1 MRVRIIFRGLT
12 LFEFAKEADPGDPK
26 HNRGTL
32 TAHLV
37 SHGTGAHVH
46 RPKLQIYGLTT
57 SNGTQPE
64 PAPAR
69 QFNETVTMAL
79 KRRTS
84 PPAGVSVA
92 TSFLDYVPD
101 LNLLSPRAKRSG
113 DIDMGFVEASVVLNE
128 GTLRARDFVSWDWH
142 GNAPVPV
149 AYMGTSF
156 RGFAASEAV
165 VDIDDKSV
173 VGDNCFVIESND
185 SATNGEWTPM
195 VMGSE
200 TSDDVSPNTVEVSIT
215 NFAHQRPHPLY
226 WNMHYQW
233 LFAAAGFEPLL
244 DAATKEPL
252 YAKSEQYLA
261 LKKAAQ
267 DFDKTEWDHDFD
279 DIVQRLGHPFPF
291 ILDRLE
297 PLAPIA
303 EFREP
308 YVPTGHPPFPPGT
321 GHDPRSRPIC
331 PFGHI

>member
-12 LFEFAKEADPGDPK
+12 LFTFKKEADPGDPT

-37 SHGTGAHVH
+37 SHGEGQHKH
-46 RPKLQIYGLTT
+46 RPKLQIFGRNT
-57 SNGTQPE
+57 SNGAGRV

-69 QFNETVTMAL
+69 NFNETVTMEL
-79 KRRTS
+79 KS
-84 PPAGVSVA
+84 VSNIPAGVSVA

-101 LNLLSPRAKRSG
+101 LNLLSPKAERSG
-113 DIDMGFVEASVVLNE
+113 RIDMQYVAASVVLNQ

-142 GNAPVPV
+142 GNAPVPI
-149 AYMGTSF
+149 AYMGTRF

-165 VDIDDKSV
+165 VDIEDQSV
-173 VGDNCFVIESND
+173 AVNDCFAIQSND

-195 VMGSE
+195 VMGNE
-200 TSDDVSPNTVEVSIT
+200 TSEDVSPNTVEVSIT
-215 NFAHQRPHPLY
+215 NFAHQGARPLY
-226 WNMHYQW
+226 WNLHYQW
-233 LFAAAGFEPLL
+233 LFAAAGFQPLL
-244 DAATKEPL
+244 DSAGAPH
-252 YAKSEQYLA
+252 YAGSDQYLA
-261 LKKAAQ
+261 LAKAAQ
-267 DFDKTEWDHDFD
+267 AFDQNEWDHDSMANTSHT
-279 DIVQRLGHPFPF
+279 LGHPFPF

-321 GHDPRSRPIC
+321 GHDPNSRPIC